1 MISRELQIT
10 LNLAVSEARRRK
22 HEYLTLEHVL
32 YALLHD
38 QLGTEIIEACGGKR
52 DPLKKQLED
61 FFDENMETLDGD
73 DLGAPEQTLAFQRTV
88 QRAAYQVQSSGQK
101 EMDAGN
107 VLASMFRE
115 EDSHAVY
122 LLEQQRV
129 SRLDVLNYISHGIRK
144 SGSTR
149 PAPTGRP
156 DRRGERGEGED
167 ETPENPLEAWCV
179 ELCAE
184 ATAGRLDPL
193 IGRQPELDRTIH
205 ILARRRKNNPLYI
218 GEPGV
223 GKTAI
228 VEGLAQR
235 IIADDVPD
243 LLKKARI
250 YSLDMGSLLAGTRFR
265 GDFEER
271 FKAVIGMLEDDEKA
285 ILFIDEIHTV
295 IGAGAT
301 SGGHMDASNML
312 KPALQKGR
320 LRCIGST
327 TFKEY
332 RQSIE
337 NDRAL
342 ARRFQPIRVTE
353 PTIDETIA
361 ILKGLKP
368 GYEKHHGVEYTTA
381 ALTAAAKL
389 SEKHLR
395 DRFLPDKAVDVMDE
409 AGAEIQLKP
418 QETLVDV
425 PQIEGTV
432 ARMAKVP
439 AKTVSASEQK
449 QLENL
454 GERLKAVIFGQDAA
468 VDKVA
473 SAVKL
478 SRAGL
483 AHPEKP
489 IGSFLFAGPTGVGK
503 TELARQLA
511 FSMGVE
517 FVRFDMSEY
526 IEKHS
531 VARLIGSPPGYVGYD
546 DGGQLTD
553 AITKN
558 PHCVLLL
565 DEIEKAHPD
574 IFNVLLQVMDH
585 GTLTDNQGRKADFRN
600 VVLIMTT
607 NAGASDIAKREPGF
621 VTGKA
626 SSRGSRALERRF
638 SPEFR
643 NRLDSVVWF
652 ERLPMKAIL
661 RVVDKFVIELE
672 GQLAERDVTFDLT
685 PAAREWLAEKGYD
698 ETMGARPMAR
708 IIHEHIKEPLAN
720 EILFGKLKDGGR
732 VKVDVFED
740 GKSLVFDFPP
750 PRIEGRRPKALPAPE
765 DETPSEEPVE

>member
-38 QLGTEIIEACGGKR
+38 QRGTEILEACGGRR

-61 FFDENMETLDGD
+61 FFDQNMETLEGEDP
-73 DLGAPEQTLAFQRTV
+73 GAPEQTLAFQRTV
-88 QRAAYQVQSSGQK
+88 QRAAYQVQSSGAK

-107 VLASMFRE
+107 ILASMFRE

-122 LLEQQRV
+122 LLEQQSL
-129 SRLDVLNYISHGIRK
+129 SRLDILNYISHGIRK
-144 SGSTR
+144 TPGSKPVRQPRTD
-149 PAPTGRP
+149 RP
-156 DRRGERGEGED
+156 DAEEEGD
-167 ETPENPLEAWCV
+167 GSENPLEAWCV
-179 ELCAE
+179 ELVAE
-184 ATAGRLDPL
+184 AAAGRLDPL
-193 IGRQPELDRTIH
+193 IGRGSELERTIH

-235 IIADDVPD
+235 IHSGDVPEI
-243 LLKKARI
+243 LKDARI

-271 FKAVIGMLEDDEKA
+271 FKAVIGMLEEDEKGL
-285 ILFIDEIHTV
+285 LFIDEIHTV

-337 NDRAL
+337 GDRAL
-342 ARRFQPIRVTE
+342 ARRFQTVRVVE
-353 PTIDETIA
+353 PTLDETLA

-368 GYEKHHGVEYTTA
+368 GYEEHHKVTYTDE
-381 ALTAAAKL
+381 ALDAAAKL
-389 SEKHLR
+389 AHKHIR

-409 AGAEIQLKP
+409 AGAEVQLREG
-418 QETLVDV
+418 ETEVGV
-425 PQIEGTV
+425 PQIEATV

-439 AKTVSASEQK
+439 AKSVSLSEQK

-454 GERLKAVIFGQDAA
+454 GERLKSVIFGQDAA
-468 VDKVA
+468 VERVA
-473 SAVKL
+473 SAVKM

-503 TELARQLA
+503 TELAKQLA

-517 FVRFDMSEY
+517 FLRFDMSEY
-526 IEKHS
+526 MEKHS

-600 VVLIMTT
+600 VVVIMTT
-607 NAGASDIAKREPGF
+607 NAGAADIAKKQPGF
-621 VTGKA
+621 VTGSA
-626 SSRGSRALERRF
+626 SDRGSKALERRF

-643 NRLDSVVWF
+643 NRLDAVVWF
-652 ERLPMKAIL
+652 DRLPLKSIL

-672 GQLAERDVTFDLT
+672 GQLAEREVTFNLSQE
-685 PAAREWLAEKGYD
+685 AREWLAERGYD

-708 IIHEHIKEPLAN
+708 IIHERIKEPLAN
-720 EILFGKLKDGGR
+720 EILFGCLKDGGR
-732 VKVDVFED
+732 VKVEVSED
-740 GKSLVFDFPP
+740 KESLVFDFPP
-750 PRIEGRRPKALPAPE
+750 PRIDGKEQEPAA
-765 DETPSEEPVE
+765 DDDEEPVG